1 MEFAE
6 KDEQTRDD
14 IRKEVKRLVHIG
26 MYEHIQCTCIH
37 LDSTGDIHM

>member
-14 IRKEVKRLVHIG
+14 IRKEVKRLVYIG
-26 MYEHIQCTCIH
+26 MYKHIH
-37 LDSTGDIHM
+37 VHVHFTGDIHM